1 MVVIK
6 EVTTKKDLKKF
17 IQFPNQLYKG
27 NKYYV
32 PDLISGELDNFNPKK
47 NPAYAFCETK
57 LFLAYIDNKIV
68 GRIGGLIS
76 HKYNEKVNKKL
87 IRFTR
92 FDFIDDI
99 EVSQALINKVEEWGK
114 SRGLT
119 AMMGP
124 IGFTDIDQQGMLIE
138 GFEEHDLSITLYNY
152 EYYPKHL
159 EKLGFVKDADW
170 VEFQIFM
177 PEKLD
182 ERIDRISEMVKNRYK
197 FKRVYFKN
205 NKEIYPYAYEA
216 LNVIND
222 AFAGL
227 YGQVAMTDEIIGK
240 AVKEYIPI
248 VNKDFVI
255 VITNNEGKVIGFGLL
270 VPSLAEAFKKSK
282 GKLFPFGIFKILK
295 ALKNPKIL
303 EMYFI
308 AVLPEYQKM
317 GVNAIIMAEAVKEGI
332 KHNVKFAETGPEL
345 DYNENVID
353 QWKSFPHRQ
362 HRRRRSWIREI
373 K

>member
-1 MVVIK
+1 
-6 EVTTKKDLKKF
+6 
-17 IQFPNQLYKG
+17 
-27 NKYYV
+27 
-32 PDLISGELDNFNPKK
+32 
-47 NPAYAFCETK
+47 
-57 LFLAYIDNKIV
+57 
-68 GRIGGLIS
+68 
-76 HKYNEKVNKKL
+76 
-87 IRFTR
+87 
-92 FDFIDDI
+92 
-99 EVSQALINKVEEWGK
+99 
-114 SRGLT
+114 
-119 AMMGP
+119 MGP

-177 PEKLD
+177 PAKLD
-182 ERIDRISEMVKNRYK
+182 ERIERISEMVKNRYK
-197 FKRVYFKN
+197 FKRVYFNN

-227 YGQVAMTDEIIGK
+227 YGQVAMTEEIIDK
-240 AVKEYIPI
+240 SVKEYIPI
-248 VNKDFVI
+248 VHKDFII
-255 VITNNEGKVIGFGLL
+255 VITNNDGKVIGVGLL
-270 VPSLAEAFKKSK
+270 VPSLAKAFKKAK
-282 GKLFPFGIFKILK
+282 GKLFPFGIFHMLK
-295 ALKNPKIL
+295 ALKKPEIL

-345 DYNENVID
+345 DNNDNVID

-373 K
+373 E